1 MYSSSRAARYRND
14 SGEGSVATV
23 SVIIPAYNCAEFI
36 SETLES
42 VLGQTYQDFE
52 IIVIDDCSKDNTW
65 EIICRYAKSDS
76 RIHAF
81 KNDTNLGI
89 AGNRNR
95 GISLSSGK
103 YIAWQD
109 ADDISLPMRLEHQ
122 VSFMEKNESVGIVG
136 GYLEIFRCDQILG
149 IRKYAETDKDLRR
162 CIFRYSPVAQPSA
175 MLRKSA
181 LDRVGPY
188 DLRYP
193 PAEDL
198 DMTFR
203 IGRFYELANLPEV
216 LIRYRESDASATFT
230 RLRKIE
236 LSTLAIRWKNFWFSE
251 YQATV
256 VDLVYNIVHF
266 FSIWLIP
273 TKIKIKIFNYFRNA
287 GIE

>member
-1 MYSSSRAARYRND
+1 MPIV
-14 SGEGSVATV
+14 GERSFVVTV
-23 SVIIPAYNCAEFI
+23 SVIIPAYNCAEFL
-36 SETLES
+36 SQTLDS
-42 VLGQTYQDFE
+42 VLRQTYQDFE
-52 IIVIDDCSKDNTW
+52 AIVIDDCSKDNTW
-65 EIICRYAKSDS
+65 EIICAYADGDR
-76 RIHAF
+76 RIRAF
-81 KNDTNLGI
+81 KNEANLGI

-95 GISLSSGK
+95 GISLASGK

-109 ADDISLPMRLEHQ
+109 ADDISLPFRLEHQ

-136 GYLEIFRCDQILG
+136 GYLEIFRRDQTLG
-149 IRKYAETDKDLRR
+149 IRKYAESDSDLRR
-162 CIFRYSPVAQPSA
+162 CIFRYSPVAQPAA

-203 IGRFYELANLPEV
+203 IGRFYKLANLPEV

-236 LSTLAIRWKNFWFSE
+236 LSTLAIRWKNFGLSE
-251 YQATV
+251 YKVTAI
-256 VDLVYNIVHF
+256 DLLYNVAHF

-287 GIE
+287 GVE